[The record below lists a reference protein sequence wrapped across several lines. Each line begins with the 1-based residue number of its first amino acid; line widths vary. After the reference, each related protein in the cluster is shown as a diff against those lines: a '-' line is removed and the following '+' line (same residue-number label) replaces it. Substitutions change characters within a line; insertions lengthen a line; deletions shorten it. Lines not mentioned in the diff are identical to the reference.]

1 MAKKKTNKSKSTTKK
16 KPAKKDTK
24 DLAKREFTDEEKTRL
39 ANYKERKKRRPVKV
53 EIAKSDSGKPNIRL
67 QGLKDPLYEVKMLE
81 ALGTPDSDLQ
91 NRLLDQVVHT
101 FNGAVSDGVLDNDKV
116 VSAYNSTMAI
126 LSGIQ
131 PQDEIEGML
140 AVQMIGVHNIAMDCI
155 GRATRTERVDF
166 MSTYM
171 NGATKSLRTFAA
183 QMEALKKYR
192 SGGQQ
197 KIVVEHVNV
206 SEGGQAI
213 VGVVNQ
219 GEGMR
224 GNDKKRE

>member
-1 MAKKKTNKSKSTTKK
+1 MAKKRAKKKTNKSKTTTKK
-16 KPAKKDTK
+16 KPAEKDTK
-24 DLAKREFTDEEKTRL
+24 DLAQKEYTDEEKARL
-39 ANYKERKKRRPVKV
+39 AKHKERKKVMPVKFKAV
-53 EIAKSDSGKPNIRL
+53 EGNSVAVQDL
-67 QGLKDPLYEVKMLE
+67 DDPLIAVKMFE
-81 ALGTPDSDLQ
+81 ALGTADFDLQ
-91 NRLLDQVVHT
+91 AHLLEQITRTFKGVASENDQDKEAYVVALNR
-101 FNGAVSDGVLDNDKV
+101 A
-116 VSAYNSTMAI
+116 MAI

-131 PQDEIEGML
+131 PQDELEAML
-140 AVQMIGVHNIAMDCI
+140 ATQMIGVHNMAMNYM
-155 GRATRTERVDF
+155 GKATRTDRVDF

-171 NGATKSLRTFAA
+171 NGATKSLRTFVA

-219 GEGMR
+219 GGA
-224 GNDKKRE
+224 

>member
-1 MAKKKTNKSKSTTKK
+1 MTKKKTNKSKSTTKK

-24 DLAKREFTDEEKTRL
+24 ALAKREYTDEEKARI
-39 ANYKERKKRRPVKV
+39 AKYKERKGRKPIKVKNV
-53 EIAKSDSGKPNIRL
+53 ESDSGESQLTVEEPKG
-67 QGLKDPLYEVKMLE
+67 QMYEVKMLE

-91 NRLLDQVVHT
+91 NRLLAQVCQT
-101 FNGAVSDGVLDNDKV
+101 FDGTVSNDGFDNDKV

-140 AVQMIGVHNIAMDCI
+140 AVQMIGVHNMAMNYM
-155 GRATRTERVDF
+155 GKATRTDRVDF

-183 QMEALKKYR
+183 QMEALKRYR
-192 SGGQQ
+192 TGGQQ
-197 KIVVEHVNV
+197 KMVVEHVHVN
-206 SEGGQAI
+206 EGGQAI
-213 VGVVNQ
+213 VGTVNQ
-219 GEGMR
+219 GGR
-224 GNDKKRE
+224 GK